1 MTTSREEEAM
11 KTGHKK
17 AEIQIEATMVLWYY
31 PPCNYGFL

>member
-17 AEIQIEATMVLWYY
+17 AEIQIEATMVALTD
-31 PPCNYGFL
+31 G